1 MQPRSLRVHAKRHA
15 KSQQPPREPL
25 WTDKR
30 VSALKV
36 TVPRTAPFDVTTLGV
51 SSSEE
56 LDRAARTLLTELG
69 RLQSESKR
77 NARTRGNTATSTVKD
92 RIVVGLRQT
101 HRDIVTA
108 TPRLILLSKRVECG
122 EGKGTPAE
130 QIREIV
136 AIAKQRQIP
145 IAAVLSRREVC
156 FNASTHVVCDVL
168 VFHGCPF
175 WGNRL
180 EEHSSHGCSVGATKA
195 LVSVLSLLFVK
206 QVQMKVSEHL

>member
-36 TVPRTAPFDVTTLGV
+36 AVPRTAPFDVTTLGV
-51 SSSEE
+51 RSSEE
-56 LDRAARTLLTELG
+56 LDRAARTLLVELG
-69 RLQSESKR
+69 RLQNESKR
-77 NARTRGNTATSTVKD
+77 NARARGNTAASTAKD

-122 EGKGTPAE
+122 DGKGTPAE

-156 FNASTHVVCDVL
+156 FKLTTHITCIS
-168 VFHGCPF
+168 
-175 WGNRL
+175 W
-180 EEHSSHGCSVGATKA
+180 
-195 LVSVLSLLFVK
+195 
-206 QVQMKVSEHL
+206 